1 MLLDWP
7 HRRIASSDREADAM
21 RRRYRAFREAHGYKP
36 WKYYKGRER
45 WTPLP
50 EEFARRG

>member
-7 HRRIASSDREADAM
+7 HRRITSSDARIDAL
-21 RRRYRAFREAHGYKP
+21 RRRYVAFREAHGYKP
-36 WKYYKGRER
+36 WKYYRGRER

-50 EEFARRG
+50 PEFSVG